1 MGVPASEEEAT
12 RRIIHGWIEALG
24 PTTASQLS
32 RRLGIAASKI
42 ETALLALES
51 DGIVLRGEFTGARG
65 DEVEWCDRVLLS
77 RIHRLT
83 LGRMRKEIEP
93 VSAADFMRFLLA
105 WQHVTA
111 KTQLHGRDGVLEVIR
126 QLQGLELPAPAWEQH
141 VLSARIKDYDP
152 ADLEDLC
159 LAGVITWGRLR
170 LNDDPPQSQ
179 DAGRRIKRRRRKL
192 LVPTRTAPIAFLL
205 RDELG
210 IFSRGHGSRV
220 GRGDGSIADGSGSW
234 AVFSTTRRVL
244 SCRYRTR
251 HRAIE
256 GQSRRGLVAACG
268 PRLSLLATGLPACG
282 FC

>member
-1 MGVPASEEEAT
+1 MVRLGPTAIDTGRATQLSWTTDPTGETRQAYVAAERLALVRLVLPMATADPELQLPERLMGVPASEEEAT

-111 KTQLHGRDGVLEVIR
+111 RD
-126 QLQGLELPAPAWEQH
+126 PTAW
-141 VLSARIKDYDP
+141 A
-152 ADLEDLC
+152 
-159 LAGVITWGRLR
+159 
-170 LNDDPPQSQ
+170 
-179 DAGRRIKRRRRKL
+179 RRR
-192 LVPTRTAPIAFLL
+192 F
-205 RDELG
+205 
-210 IFSRGHGSRV
+210 GSHPPVAGTGAAGASMGAARFV
-220 GRGDGSIADGSGSW
+220 CAD
-234 AVFSTTRRVL
+234 
-244 SCRYRTR
+244 
-251 HRAIE
+251 
-256 GQSRRGLVAACG
+256 
-268 PRLSLLATGLPACG
+268 
-282 FC
+282 